1 MVRRSPMQSRGNKRY
16 RRQPIQEQRGARVS
30 RERLMP
36 PPVGGWNA
44 RDALSM
50 MRPEDAVFMRNMFPQ
65 QANVIARPG
74 FSQHCDTT
82 GSSAVEQLIP
92 YEYGAAANLFA
103 ASGGT
108 IYDVS
113 TATPSTPTGGTGY
126 SNNDWSFDYIT
137 GYIIMANGVDSL
149 TEYTGSQFQTS
160 SFTGVTLTNLNQVH
174 VYKSR
179 VYLVEKNSQSMWYG
193 GTGAVAGA
201 LTEFDFSSVAPVKG
215 NLIFTTHLK
224 GDGGDGGNDDMFIAV
239 FAAGD
244 VLAYSGSNPS
254 DPTDWALVGHY
265 RIGRPLSRLSFLA
278 AQDDVYIITDRGYEE
293 MSRVMSTGS
302 STRQVALLSDKIQLA
317 VTDQIKTYG
326 ENIDWRVVMHQKGQM
341 LIFTVPS
348 SSRRYHVQNIN
359 TKAWCE
365 FLDFSAN
372 CWAVWQGDLYFGAAG
387 DGIIYEFNDG
397 SVSDAG
403 VSIRADCQ
411 QAWSDMGYSS
421 RVKRVNLLKPFI
433 FSDYKP
439 NLSINVGADYN
450 NIPLAVFEGTA
461 TSSTQAE
468 WDTAVWDTDTWSTAL
483 ENQSTWHSKNAIG
496 TVIGLRFTFDV
507 ETSGQR
513 PQWNNTSIIFEV
525 GGYL

>member
-1 MVRRSPMQSRGNKRY
+1 
-16 RRQPIQEQRGARVS
+16 
-30 RERLMP
+30 
-36 PPVGGWNA
+36 
-44 RDALSM
+44 
-50 MRPEDAVFMRNMFPQ
+50 
-65 QANVIARPG
+65 
-74 FSQHCDTT
+74 
-82 GSSAVEQLIP
+82 
-92 YEYGAAANLFA
+92 
-103 ASGGT
+103 
-108 IYDVS
+108 
-113 TATPSTPTGGTGY
+113 
-126 SNNDWSFDYIT
+126 
-137 GYIIMANGVDSL
+137 
-149 TEYTGSQFQTS
+149 
-160 SFTGVTLTNLNQVH
+160 
-174 VYKSR
+174 
-179 VYLVEKNSQSMWYG
+179 
-193 GTGAVAGA
+193 
-201 LTEFDFSSVAPVKG
+201 
-215 NLIFTTHLK
+215 
-224 GDGGDGGNDDMFIAV
+224 MFIAV